1 MKMRRPRPGFSNDA
15 FTLIEVLV
23 SLAIFA
29 LAVVMLGA
37 TYVNVLNGYDAV
49 SRRNQH
55 DQDMAL
61 VRATLLTEPD
71 RRKAEQGGDF
81 PLPGNRFA
89 HWSARIAE
97 TPVADLF
104 RADFRCEIPD
114 PAGGKAWMHEENFML
129 LRPTWS
135 DPAVRDRLRQ
145 ASRERF
151 ERWEAA
157 R

>member
-1 MKMRRPRPGFSNDA
+1 MRGSRTIARPGA

-29 LAVVMLGA
+29 LAMVMLGT
-37 TYVNVLNGYDAV
+37 TYVNVLNSYDTV

-61 VRATLLTEPD
+61 VRVALLAEPD
-71 RRKAEQGGDF
+71 RKKVEQGGDYA
-81 PLPGNRFA
+81 LPGNRSA
-89 HWSARIAE
+89 QWSVQIDE

-104 RADFRCEIPD
+104 RLEFRCEIRSPTQRQ
-114 PAGGKAWMHEENFML
+114 PWVRQESFLL

-135 DPAVRDRLRQ
+135 DPAVRDKLRQ
-145 ASRERF
+145 ASRERL
-151 ERWEAA
+151 EQRNAP
-157 R
+157 